1 MANIRLFPYI
11 SSPRGVEV
19 CYTINGGPI
28 QRRKFPAGTTKEQIL
43 AALDGNPLPP
53 VDAAKEQAAKDA
65 AEKAKRAAESK
76 PADTATEEDIQQQDA
91 NKDDLIAE
99 LKMMRAALKEAGVK
113 GYQLFKEPVLRQK
126 YAELLEKQAAA
137 EE

>member
-1 MANIRLFPYI
+1 MADIRIFPYI
-11 SSPRGVEV
+11 SSPQGIEV
-19 CYTINGGPI
+19 CYSVNGGPV
-28 QRRKFPAGTTKEQIL
+28 QQKRFPPGTTRNAIL
-43 AALDGNPLPP
+43 ADLSGRPLPP
-53 VDAAKEQAAKDA
+53 VDDSAAKAAKVA
-65 AEKAKRAAESK
+65 AEKANRAKNAQ
-76 PADTATEEDIQQQDA
+76 PANTASEDDLKQQDA